1 MDNSVYTMELSQF
14 KQLFSD
20 EQQLALGDD
29 FCIVN
34 VRYDHH
40 LREFEAPV
48 RLNAYLV
55 LFCIGGSVRMSINMK
70 EFVLEKDQ
78 LALLIPGYIGQV
90 VDFDRTRKD
99 EIQYI
104 LVGVSR
110 NYLTSLH
117 LDLNHLFNE
126 GVQLLDTPCVKLSEE
141 EKSIAFNYLKLARS
155 ILESSLSNKRE
166 CLGSLISSLFF
177 LSKGIFSQRVE
188 AARLDAGSRS
198 PRAEEVFKKF
208 IRLLGEYH
216 MQERMVGF
224 YADKLALSPK
234 YLSKLVKQASGR
246 RAPEWID
253 SFVIMEAKNFLRYS
267 DMSVKEI
274 VFRLHFPD
282 QPAFTKFF
290 KSHTGTTPV
299 QFRKQ

>member
-1 MDNSVYTMELSQF
+1 MDNSVYSMELSQF
-14 KQLFSD
+14 MRLFSS
-20 EQQLALGDD
+20 ERQIALGDD

-34 VRYDHH
+34 VGYDQH
-40 LREFEAPV
+40 LQEFETPV

-55 LFCIGGSVRMSINMK
+55 LFCISGSVRMSVNMK
-70 EFVLEKDQ
+70 EFVLQKDE
-78 LALLIPGYIGQV
+78 LALLIPGYIGQI
-90 VDFDRTRKD
+90 VDFDREHRD
-99 EIQYI
+99 EIQYVI
-104 LVGVSR
+104 VGVSR

-141 EKSIAFNYLKLARS
+141 EKSIAINYLKLSRS

-188 AARLDAGSRS
+188 AALLDSDKRS
-198 PRAEEVFKKF
+198 PRAEEVFQKF

-224 YADKLALSPK
+224 YADRLALSSK
-234 YLSKLVKQASGR
+234 YLSKLIRQSSGR
-246 RAPEWID
+246 SAPEWID
-253 SFVIMEAKNFLRYS
+253 SYVIMEAKNFLRYS

-290 KSHTGTTPV
+290 KSHTGMTPV